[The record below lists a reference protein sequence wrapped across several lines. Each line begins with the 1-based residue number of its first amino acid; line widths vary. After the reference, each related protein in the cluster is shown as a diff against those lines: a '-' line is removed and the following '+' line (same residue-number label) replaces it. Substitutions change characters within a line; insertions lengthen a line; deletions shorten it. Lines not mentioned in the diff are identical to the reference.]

1 MFLNILL
8 KTSINVF
15 IFIPLEKMAN
25 SIIFN
30 FLLKD
35 TKMGKFCLNW
45 PKIQCVLFI
54 FERKFFTKSHLKSF
68 IFLEK
73 GIVYIIIS
81 HYELL
86 KKW

>member
-1 MFLNILL
+1 MFLSILS
-8 KTSINVF
+8 KMSINVF

-45 PKIQCVLFI
+45 PKIQCIFFI
-54 FERKFFTKSHLKSF
+54 FERK
-68 IFLEK
+68 I
-73 GIVYIIIS
+73 
-81 HYELL
+81 LL
-86 KKW
+86 KVTQKVLFY